1 MGCGDSKQASQPSGG
16 KPAGAGNRSAAVSKS
31 LNLRGVLEQ
40 TGDVRDFYTFSKVLG
55 KGNFGVVH
63 LVHDKRDSK
72 PYACKSISK
81 RKLVSAEDVED
92 VRREVQILLHLAGHK
107 NVVQIYGAFEDK
119 SYIHLVME
127 CCAGGELFDR
137 IADQGH
143 FSERAAAEVMRTL
156 VSVVNHCHTMN
167 VIHRDLK
174 PENFLLSSKGKDAVL
189 KATDFG
195 LSRFFKEGEPLDEIV
210 GSPFYVAPEV
220 LQRKYG
226 KEADIWSCGVIL
238 YILLCGWPPFHG
250 DSTQQIFKRIMSQPL
265 DMKSEPWPQISDA
278 AKDCV
283 RRMLTRDPHKRLTAA
298 QLLKHP
304 WMKVNGIASDA
315 ELKPEVLSRLTMFGK
330 MNAVKKEALKVIAK
344 ALPKNELEGIKE
356 MFRAIDEDGSGTITI
371 KELKEGLA
379 KKGAS
384 LASSEVEKIISDIDI
399 NGNQKIDYE
408 EFIAAT
414 IHLNK
419 LNREE
424 LMMEAFKYFDRDE
437 SGFITRDEMKT
448 ALDDAGV
455 LDDDVANILMT
466 ADTNGDGGI
475 DYQEFCEMMR
485 NNDFEAL
492 MEAKSAAQRRHQR
505 PPSVNALEL
514 VPDEDFDSRFDPV
527 SRLASTTLGSRPM
540 SVHPAELDGALAALA
555 RA

>member
-238 YILLCGWPPFHG
+238 YILLCGFPPFHG
-250 DSTQQIFKRIMSQPL
+250 DTEKKIFESVISKPL
-265 DMKSEPWPQISDA
+265 DFQSDPWPKISEP

-283 RRMLTRDPHKRLTAA
+283 RRMLQRDPKRRATAA
-298 QLLKHP
+298 QILQHE
-304 WMKVNGIASDA
+304 WMRENGVASDKA
-315 ELKPEVLSRLTMFGK
+315 IEMEVLARIRKFSAGNRL
-330 MNAVKKEALKVIAK
+330 KKEAIKLIGSM
-344 ALPKNELEGIKE
+344 LPADEINGLRE
-356 MFRAIDEDGSGTITI
+356 MFMEIDEDKSGAISA
-371 KELKEGLA
+371 EEFAQALR
-379 KKGAS
+379 KKGNN
-384 LASSEVEKIISDIDI
+384 LPEEDIQRIIRDADID
-399 NGNQKIDYE
+399 GDGTIDYE

-414 IHLNK
+414 INQNK
-419 LNREE
+419 LEREE
-424 LMMEAFKYFDRDE
+424 HLKKAFEHFD
-437 SGFITRDEMKT
+437 
-448 ALDDAGV
+448 L
-455 LDDDVANILMT
+455 
-466 ADTNGDGGI
+466 NGDGMISHDELVQSLSNLGIKEEQVKDIVKQVDTDGDGSI
-475 DYQEFCEMMR
+475 DYNEFCCMIR
-485 NNDFEAL
+485 D
-492 MEAKSAAQRRHQR
+492 R
-505 PPSVNALEL
+505 EL
-514 VPDEDFDSRFDPV
+514 
-527 SRLASTTLGSRPM
+527 
-540 SVHPAELDGALAALA
+540 
-555 RA
+555 